1 MLIRTTLDPRTERE
15 VDDSEA
21 EVLRQQGLLWDGTR
35 DELQALLDRDPVGP
49 LDERVVLPRETPV
62 PAAITSVVADPAPAP
77 TKPSKESQ

>member
-49 LDERVVLPRETPV
+49 LDKRVVLAPETPV
-62 PAAITSVVADPAPAP
+62 P
-77 TKPSKESQ
+77 TKTSKESQ